1 MKHYLDLIKIS
12 ARQNRKQNRM
22 TRLCIVLAVFLVTV
36 IFGMAD
42 MEMRSQMI
50 QAVKSYGN
58 WHAAFVLDEEH
69 GTLLKARPEVKSSV
83 RYGVLNYRLEDGY
96 QILGVETA
104 VCGFDPEMMEM

>member
-12 ARQNRKQNRM
+12 ARQHRKQNRM

-50 QAVKSYGN
+50 QASQIALPVPKN
-58 WHAAFVLDEEH
+58 CMPFFAFH
-69 GTLLKARPEVKSSV
+69 
-83 RYGVLNYRLEDGY
+83 
-96 QILGVETA
+96 
-104 VCGFDPEMMEM
+104 